1 MKNEKIKNICPYA
14 IPGVPRYYLE
24 DTIVSTNLLRPHLE
38 DVKRLV
44 CEVLGTDLNVL
55 DKHMFNKPNKEE
67 FIRKRK
73 GSTEEIST
81 ALHICIFIAHRT
93 SSVSLQR
100 VGEVVGGRDH
110 STIHYAIKKVEGLCE
125 IYPDYRRKINTILFR
140 MGQPQVSK
148 RKWNIR

>member
-55 DKHMFNKPNKEE
+55 DKHMFNKP
-67 FIRKRK
+67 
-73 GSTEEIST
+73 STEEIST

-100 VGEVVGGRDH
+100 VGEVVGDRDH

>member
-24 DTIVSTNLLRPHLE
+24 DTITSIDTLIPHLE

-44 CEVLGTDLNVL
+44 CEVLGTNSKVL
-55 DKHMFNKPNKEE
+55 DKHMFNKPSKAK

-73 GSTEEIST
+73 GSTEKIST
-81 ALHICIFIAHRT
+81 ALHICIFIIHKT
-93 SSVSLQR
+93 SSVSLQK
-100 VGEVVGGRDH
+100 VGEVVGNRDH

-125 IYPDYRRKINTILFR
+125 VYPDYRQKINTILFR
-140 MGQPQVSK
+140 MGQPQLSK
-148 RKWNIR
+148 RKWNLR